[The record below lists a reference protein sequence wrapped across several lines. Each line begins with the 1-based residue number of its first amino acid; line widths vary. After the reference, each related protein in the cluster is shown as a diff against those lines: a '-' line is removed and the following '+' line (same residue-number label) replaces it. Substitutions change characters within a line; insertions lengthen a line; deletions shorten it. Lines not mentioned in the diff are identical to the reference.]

1 MIFVY
6 AISKISE
13 LAHHPHN
20 GIIEPLVLISFILS
34 SLAVLQEW
42 LYLTNYLNR
51 FGTFNIKEIV
61 IMCINMGAA
70 IYLSNSLSLDWKQ
83 NFYPFNISM
92 LIMSSSVAFLYHCQA
107 MKKGV
112 GKGINQCK
120 EYPADCNNTICNM
133 SIIRFSCRNTV
144 LYSCKYFRCFSAYNI

>member
-1 MIFVY
+1 MSLIKERKVENIELFYDLIFVY
-6 AISKISE
+6 AISRISE

-20 GIIEPLVLISFILS
+20 GIIEPWILISFILS

-42 LYLTNYLNR
+42 LYWTNYLNR

-70 IYLSNSLSLDWKQ
+70 IYLSNSLSLDWEQ
-83 NFYPFNISM
+83 IFYPFSISM

-107 MKKGV
+107 MKKMLE
-112 GKGINQCK
+112 KGNQSMQ
-120 EYPADCNNTICNM
+120 EI
-133 SIIRFSCRNTV
+133 SC
-144 LYSCKYFRCFSAYNI
+144 